1 MLQVKCKSDINLR
14 AVPKI
19 ELLHAKAPRTQRKN
33 MEFQPFADF
42 APLREPLNFDF
53 LELSLKLNSCF
64 QLIIHE

>member
-19 ELLHAKAPRTQRKN
+19 ELLHTMTPSTERKN
-33 MEFQPFADF
+33 REFQPFADF
-42 APLREPLNFDF
+42 APLREPLYFDF

-64 QLIIHE
+64 QLMIHE